1 LILEL
6 KVNQVMSV
14 GDGTVRLL
22 LVRRGLKARIEPISQ
37 TEEQKIAQ
45 SIAAQV
51 QQVMGTVF
59 PGGVIVG
66 GAAGGPQWDARIDM
80 QITEEEYQQLGKPGI
95 NDTINM
101 DISKGSL

>member
-1 LILEL
+1 M
-6 KVNQVMSV
+6 MSM
-14 GDGTVRLL
+14 GDGTIRLL
-22 LVRRGLKARIEPISQ
+22 LVRRGLKARIEPIPQ

-45 SIAAQV
+45 SIATQV

-66 GAAGGPQWDARIDM
+66 GTVGGPQWDARIDM

-95 NDTINM
+95 NDTIHMEIN
-101 DISKGSL
+101 KANL

>member
-1 LILEL
+1 MLEL

-22 LVRRGLKARIEPISQ
+22 LVRRGLKARIEHIPQ
-37 TEEQKIAQ
+37 TEEEKVAQ
-45 SIAAQV
+45 SIATQV

-66 GAAGGPQWDARIDM
+66 GAVGGPQWDARIDM

-95 NDTINM
+95 NDTIRM
-101 DISKGSL
+101 EISKGNL